1 MSWWQWRTPRGWP
14 KIDEVL
20 DRIDAAGPP
29 AGVASGV
36 AMDQY
41 PYTAGCATLAII
53 VPRWATEGGTAALQ
67 RRLADPVTRGRI
79 HRQVSAQDPADL
91 ARGLRAFEPENI
103 VVATVPTPRCWRADA
118 DGGRPEDDEPA
129 GRPAE

>member
-1 MSWWQWRTPRGWP
+1 MGADNWP

-20 DRIDAAGPP
+20 DRIDAAGP
-29 AGVASGV
+29 AAAV

-41 PYTAGCATLAII
+41 PYTAGCTALAII

-67 RRLADPVTRGRI
+67 RRLADPVTRARI

-103 VVATVPTPRCWRADA
+103 VVATVPDPAAPAPRA
-118 DGGRPEDDEPA
+118 GGLR
-129 GRPAE
+129 